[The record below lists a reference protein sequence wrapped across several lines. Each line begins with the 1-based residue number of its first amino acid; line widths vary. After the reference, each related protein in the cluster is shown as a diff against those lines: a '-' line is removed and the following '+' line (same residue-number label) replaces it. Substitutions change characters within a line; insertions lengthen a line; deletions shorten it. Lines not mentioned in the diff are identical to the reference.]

1 MFTKKNKTMDLSPL
15 IEQLKHQL
23 KEEQFEELSINTNHE
38 QLNELIHLLNER
50 EMVHEQALLE
60 VKTRFS
66 NLQKA
71 TNSGPWELHV
81 HGKDLWD
88 PKNEF
93 FISNQLLHLLG
104 YNNANAITTL
114 KDLSQLMHE
123 DDRSHILKAFQRYL
137 ADTTGKAKL
146 DIVHRIRQANGE
158 YRWMQLTAESKRNA
172 QGQII
177 QLFASTRDV
186 HEEILQKSSLDAYVK
201 RYDLIERVLEEA
213 PWDMLMDHS
222 STDFSKNTWWFSDQF
237 RHMLKYS
244 NEQDFP
250 NEMTSWSDKLH
261 PDDVE
266 RTFAAFAAHLDD
278 RSGRTPFSE
287 EYRLRMKDG
296 EYIWFQANGETQRD
310 ESGRP
315 IRVAGTIRNIEHIKQ
330 KEINIEETSSRMEEL
345 AMSINE
351 MVNGVNEISI
361 QAQQLA
367 TSQEK
372 TTESATHAK
381 TLAEET
387 REVTSFI
394 KGIADQTNLL
404 GLNAAIEAARAGEH
418 GKGFSVVADEVRK
431 LADNSAQA
439 TGNIEESLHEMKEA
453 IDLIMQQMT
462 ILNDLAQAQAALA
475 QQVNASVE
483 EIDAM
488 SNDLVDFAK
497 TH

>member
-1 MFTKKNKTMDLSPL
+1 MFTKKAKTIDLDPL
-15 IEQLKHQL
+15 ITQLQQSTEK
-23 KEEQFEELSINTNHE
+23 FTIDSPNV
-38 QLNELIHLLNER
+38 QLNEIIALLNER
-50 EMVHEQALLE
+50 EQQHQMELAE
-60 VKTRFS
+60 VKGRFS

-71 TNSGPWELHV
+71 TNSGPWELHL
-81 HGKDLWD
+81 HKEDLWD
-88 PKNEF
+88 DANEF
-93 FISNQLLHLLG
+93 LISRQLLNLLG
-104 YNNANAITTL
+104 YRENETIHSL
-114 KDLSQLMHE
+114 KELATLMHE
-123 DDRSHILKAFQRYL
+123 DERNKIGQSFNQYL
-137 ADTTGKAKL
+137 NNSRHGQQLT
-146 DIVHRIRQANGE
+146 IVHRIRQVNGT
-158 YRWMQLTAESKRNA
+158 YRWMELTAEAIRDA
-172 QGQII
+172 QGKIVKI
-177 QLFASTRDV
+177 FASTRDV
-186 HEEILQKSSLDAYVK
+186 HDEKLQQESLDAYVK

-213 PWDMLMDHS
+213 PWDMQMDKS
-222 STDFSKNTWWFSDQF
+222 STDFSLNTWWFSDQF
-237 RHMLKYS
+237 RHTLGYS

-250 NEMTSWSDKLH
+250 NKMGSWSDKLH
-261 PDDVE
+261 PDDAE
-266 RTFAAFAAHLDD
+266 RTFAAFAKHLEDF
-278 RSGRTPFSE
+278 SGRTPFSE
-287 EYRLRMKDG
+287 EYRLQLKNGD
-296 EYIWFQANGETQRD
+296 YIWFLANGETQRD
-310 ESGRP
+310 ASGRP
-315 IRVAGTIRNIEHIKQ
+315 VRVAGTIRNIQHLKL

-351 MVNGVNEISI
+351 MVNGVNEIAM

-418 GKGFSVVADEVRK
+418 GKGFGVVADEVRK

-439 TGNIEESLHEMKEA
+439 TGNIENSLHEMKQA
-453 IDLIMQQMT
+453 IDLIMQQMN

-488 SNDLVDFAK
+488 SNDLVEFAK